1 MLFTSFMYITFASMS
16 DLLMIFWLKWQ
27 YLYLL
32 FRHLKKE
39 EKLEENVSN
48 QKTSSEKKPFFRVIA
63 VKITFNS
70 LNNL

>member
-39 EKLEENVSN
+39 EKLEVSVHY
-48 QKTSSEKKPFFRVIA
+48 QKMLTE
-63 VKITFNS
+63 T
-70 LNNL
+70 NNLFSGNRSPDNF